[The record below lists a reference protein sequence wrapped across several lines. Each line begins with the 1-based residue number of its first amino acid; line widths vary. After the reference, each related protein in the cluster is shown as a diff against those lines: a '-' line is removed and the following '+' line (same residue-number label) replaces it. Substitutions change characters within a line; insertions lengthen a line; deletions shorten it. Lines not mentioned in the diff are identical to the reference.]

1 MICEKMT
8 INQPQSQQ
16 SFHFM
21 TGKGGVGKT
30 TISMLL
36 GICFSQRDQ
45 KKTLICEVDQ
55 KEEICR
61 YFRQK
66 ESRGEIRE
74 CAHLLSTVNISFDQA
89 LAEYGVMKLKFKSI
103 YHLFFDHPLVKALIA
118 LVPGVEDLVL
128 LGKAF
133 NHHREVDS
141 KQQKIWQKV
150 ILDAPA
156 SGHADTLLEL
166 PRVIKDAVPYG
177 NLHQEAQE
185 MWDLIHQPKQTKIH
199 LVCLLEALAVQ
210 ELIEFNH
217 KLKQKELSS
226 QTCIW
231 INCFDPHQEW
241 DIPMLNRLKQDFQAL
256 MAVSPKSS
264 QTVLLKWFQ
273 IEILNQINRIDLF
286 FKLIEAFTT
295 KIDQDIDQDIYYLPK
310 FKSTSL
316 SEFKKYLNLDELRI
330 SETLIKQAKNYQEAL
345 VHLQSQLS
353 QIQMSLLAQVAMPTL
368 SHQTTTKIR
377 KKLKIVMGGGGVG
390 KTTCSVSLALQAQ
403 KRGLKTALIT
413 IDPAKRLAQ
422 ALGLSELSSSLK
434 PLAKYP
440 LIDAMMLD
448 RKDSSDLLVKQLAK
462 TPQIAE
468 SILSNRYY
476 QAFSTH
482 LAGTQEYMAI
492 YEVCMALQKDYD
504 LLILDTPPSKHAFD
518 FLDAPHRL
526 LQSLNQSTML
536 QILSPQKSKSS
547 MFSGMIIKSLS
558 KMTAGPFL
566 EELFQFISLF
576 RDILEGLKAN
586 AQQITQTLHEDTT
599 VILVSS
605 TADESIVLMSEMLTE
620 LKKRKIQIETLLLNR
635 FQSNEQLTT
644 LKALALE
651 DPSSILTKLLSQKI
665 KAIEFDQAQ
674 LLKLQNRLNQN
685 LAIGNLTIMSLN
697 EVNQEDQMDQYLSSL
712 LNDLLLA

>member
-665 KAIEFDQAQ
+665 KAIEFDQTQ

>member
-16 SFHFM
+16 SFHFI

-45 KKTLICEVDQ
+45 KKTLICELDQ

-66 ESRGEIRE
+66 ESKGDIRE

-199 LVCLLEALAVQ
+199 LVCLLEALPVQ

>member
-712 LNDLLLA
+712 LNDLPFF